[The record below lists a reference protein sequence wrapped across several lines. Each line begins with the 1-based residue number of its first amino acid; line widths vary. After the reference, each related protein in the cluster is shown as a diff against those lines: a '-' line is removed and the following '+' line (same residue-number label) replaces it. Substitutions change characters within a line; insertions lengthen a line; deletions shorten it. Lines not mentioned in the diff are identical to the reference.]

1 MASDE
6 DLSQAQGQ
14 DAGKESDPVPQRDV
28 ENDPEPDPEAIG
40 ARRIGECRPRGAFEQ
55 PLYEFHATRVPLRCH
70 LLTLTRL
77 SMFVCIWLSCRIS

>member
-28 ENDPEPDPEAIG
+28 ENDPEPDPEALG
-40 ARRIGECRPRGAFEQ
+40 AGRIGECRTRGAFDAA
-55 PLYEFHATRVPLRCH
+55 P
-70 LLTLTRL
+70 
-77 SMFVCIWLSCRIS
+77 IRI